1 MGLISRIVADRAEAE
16 DLWQETWFSIW
27 HAGHV
32 EGKDRDLW
40 PLIRRTAVTRIIDHF
55 RASARRPKLVT
66 GDEVEPMTVRKT
78 SAPELDLS
86 SLTKEQRA
94 VLVLHFWEG
103 LSVKEIA
110 TELLVPTNTVKTWMH
125 RGRSQLR
132 SHLLQR
138 REVL

>member
-1 MGLISRIVADRAEAE
+1 
-16 DLWQETWFSIW
+16 
-27 HAGHV
+27 
-32 EGKDRDLW
+32 
-40 PLIRRTAVTRIIDHF
+40 VTRIIDHF

-66 GDEVEPMTVRKT
+66 GDEVEPMTVRKPR
-78 SAPELDLS
+78 APELDLS